1 MPSRRIA
8 QSRNIFILFMVILL
22 SSLSVNLVSPI
33 WPLYVTSLGAS
44 MVELGYIFAVSN
56 AIAAF
61 MNFLS
66 GLISDRYGRRKIN
79 AVGTFL
85 GAFPPL
91 FYVLANSWVDLI
103 PWVIV
108 AGLATGL
115 YMSIRWTIIADSTSD
130 RRRAITYSWMNIA
143 FLLGSTVAPFLGG
156 LIADAF
162 GIHYPFVLYF
172 ALMSLCFIFSL
183 LLQET
188 RKPSSQQPIQTAQG
202 VENRNLL
209 SLLLIFS
216 ALNAIQAAGIGIY
229 GPITPKFAEQRFETG
244 YTSVGILYAVGFGLS
259 SMVVQIPGAKLAARY
274 DRKKIMLLT
283 IVASAP
289 FFGLFALSRS
299 FLECIILMFLSNAIL
314 NISWPAYQDLMM
326 ALTPPSRWGLMN
338 GLSATCFWGGMT
350 IGSAISGVLWESH
363 GMFFP
368 YYVSAAL
375 VLLSALP
382 TFFVKEARGRAQ
394 P

>member
-1 MPSRRIA
+1 MALKRIA
-8 QSRNIFILFMVILL
+8 QSKNISILFTVILL
-22 SSLSVNLVSPI
+22 SSMSVNLVSPI
-33 WPLYVTSLGAS
+33 WPLYVSSLGAS
-44 MVELGYIFAVSN
+44 IMELGYMFAISN
-56 AIAAF
+56 AIAAL
-61 MNFLS
+61 MNTLG
-66 GLISDRYGRRKIN
+66 GLASDRYGRRKIN
-79 AVGTFL
+79 AIGTFL
-85 GAFPPL
+85 GVFPPL
-91 FYVLANSWVDLI
+91 FYVFANSWVDLI

-115 YMSIRWTIIADSTSD
+115 YMPIRWTIIADSTSHQ
-130 RRRAITYSWMNIA
+130 RRAMAYSWMNIA

-156 LIADAF
+156 LIADGF
-162 GIHYPFVLYF
+162 GIHAPFSIYF
-172 ALMSLCFIFSL
+172 ALMGLCFVFSL

-188 RKPSSQQPIQTAQG
+188 RRPSSQESIQIADRAG
-202 VENRNLL
+202 NRNLL
-209 SLLLIFS
+209 SFLLIIS
-216 ALNAIQAAGIGIY
+216 ALNVTQAAGIGIY
-229 GPITPKFAEQRFETG
+229 GPITPEFAEQRFSAS
-244 YTSVGILYAVGFGLS
+244 YTDVGILYAVGFGLS

-326 ALTPPSRWGLMN
+326 ALTPQSRWGLMN

-350 IGSAISGVLWESH
+350 IGSAISGVLWESF
-363 GMFFP
+363 GMFLP
-368 YYVSAAL
+368 YYVSAVM
-375 VLLSALP
+375 VLLSVLP
-382 TFFVKEARGRAQ
+382 VLFVKEATVKAQ